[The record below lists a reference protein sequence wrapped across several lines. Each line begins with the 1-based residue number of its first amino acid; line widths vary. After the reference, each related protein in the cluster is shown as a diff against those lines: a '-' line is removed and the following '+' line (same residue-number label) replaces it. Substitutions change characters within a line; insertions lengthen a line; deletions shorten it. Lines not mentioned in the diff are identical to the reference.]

1 MGTIIYSFNS
11 DISPK
16 ISYGMLEYVI
26 ELHAYD
32 FVIKGFVMK
41 KGCYC
46 VGLYIYSYI
55 YICNWKG
62 CV

>member
-1 MGTIIYSFNS
+1 
-11 DISPK
+11 
-16 ISYGMLEYVI
+16 MLEYVI

-55 YICNWKG
+55 YIYVIGKG
-62 CV
+62 VCKK